1 MPRRKFN
8 CSENYNKNRN
18 NNNAYFTRSS
28 TKEAWSPQSSDHSS
42 SQNRQDS
49 NEEQDR
55 TLVGRRGQ
63 KFLQHGSISS
73 DLSQENQSILSVVKT
88 PQLKQQKLSK
98 TSFTSDRFHSAS
110 QDELLKFSM
119 ADYETSSPASLNQKT
134 CLTPLSPELRKAI
147 QNKIDHVEESR
158 SASYSEMRE
167 KFPMR
172 FTNLMANLKN
182 FADGALLPEK
192 ADSNIEVASFTNPIS
207 NFSPAGQSSSKLFS
221 STPSN
226 VPKPKLATSSKA
238 EQLNSKAKLRALQ
251 SLHSTSSSPPSPV
264 LESNHL
270 QPVQVNSPIPATSIP
285 NVDFSSNFLS
295 DTSDIEGAITEMS
308 PIPKQEL
315 GDEEDLEVLFL
326 KWKGKENISST
337 QQSTTESISKFSE
350 DTCNLHEQVEKI
362 KGFLSSKVPNVGHA
376 LNLLDQLQA
385 EILANELINI
395 KPYPQ
400 PQQMKNQTSKQVQ
413 TQTSQVSNQPPSS
426 IPAVPSPNPTIL
438 LFPNSTSSG
447 NLSDILNKELQ
458 PEEFNTTNIKPIKGN
473 GLAISFKSNSDMINL
488 QTKIVSNVNLKE
500 LIKSKS
506 PAKTLPS
513 LIVHNVPSSINEETL
528 QEALK
533 VQLHLSA
540 PLNLRFK
547 FRGTIQDRS
556 NWVFEASASI
566 LQSTL
571 KIQKLH
577 IGWSMFKIKEFFHI
591 KRCNFCHA
599 FGHTTKD
606 CTYQIP
612 SCGSCAGHHATQDCL
627 SQTIC
632 CVNCFESNLF
642 TGTLHPTT
650 HPAWDR
656 QCPFYQ
662 IEKQQY
668 CSSRDYN

>member
-1 MPRRKFN
+1 M
-8 CSENYNKNRN
+8 
-18 NNNAYFTRSS
+18 
-28 TKEAWSPQSSDHSS
+28 
-42 SQNRQDS
+42 
-49 NEEQDR
+49 
-55 TLVGRRGQ
+55 
-63 KFLQHGSISS
+63 
-73 DLSQENQSILSVVKT
+73 
-88 PQLKQQKLSK
+88 
-98 TSFTSDRFHSAS
+98 
-110 QDELLKFSM
+110 DEICI
-119 ADYETSSPASLNQKT
+119 Y
-134 CLTPLSPELRKAI
+134 
-147 QNKIDHVEESR
+147 
-158 SASYSEMRE
+158 
-167 KFPMR
+167 
-172 FTNLMANLKN
+172 
-182 FADGALLPEK
+182 
-192 ADSNIEVASFTNPIS
+192 
-207 NFSPAGQSSSKLFS
+207 LF
-221 STPSN
+221 
-226 VPKPKLATSSKA
+226 
-238 EQLNSKAKLRALQ
+238 KAKLRALQ
-251 SLHSTSSSPPSPV
+251 SSHST
-264 LESNHL
+264 
-270 QPVQVNSPIPATSIP
+270 
-285 NVDFSSNFLS
+285 SSNFLS

-308 PIPKQEL
+308 PIPMQEL

-326 KWKGKENISST
+326 KLKDKENISST

-376 LNLLDQLQA
+376 LFLLDQLQA
-385 EILANELINI
+385 EILTNELINI

-458 PEEFNTTNIKPIKGN
+458 PEEFNTTNTKPIKGN

-488 QTKIVSNVNLKE
+488 QTKIDSNVNLKE

-506 PAKTLPS
+506 PAKRLPS
-513 LIVHNVPSSINEETL
+513 LIVHNVPSSTTEETL
-528 QEALK
+528 QEALRD
-533 VQLHLSA
+533 QLHLSA

-547 FRGTIQDRS
+547 FRGTIQDTS

-591 KRCNFCHA
+591 KRCNFCRA

-627 SQTIC
+627 SETIC

-662 IEKQQY
+662 KEKQQY

>member
-1 MPRRKFN
+1 MCV
-8 CSENYNKNRN
+8 CSVDCSFSHKVEV
-18 NNNAYFTRSS
+18 
-28 TKEAWSPQSSDHSS
+28 
-42 SQNRQDS
+42 
-49 NEEQDR
+49 
-55 TLVGRRGQ
+55 VGRRGQ
-63 KFLQHGSISS
+63 TFLQHGSISS

-110 QDELLKFSM
+110 QEDLLKFSM
-119 ADYETSSPASLNQKT
+119 ANNETSSPASLNQKT

-167 KFPMR
+167 KFPMS
-172 FTNLMANLKN
+172 FANLMANLKN

-207 NFSPAGQSSSKLFS
+207 NFSPVGQSSSKLFS

-226 VPKPKLATSSKA
+226 VPKPKLATSGKA

-251 SLHSTSSSPPSPV
+251 SSHST
-264 LESNHL
+264 
-270 QPVQVNSPIPATSIP
+270 
-285 NVDFSSNFLS
+285 SSNFLS

-308 PIPKQEL
+308 PIPMQEL

-326 KWKGKENISST
+326 KLKGKENISST

-350 DTCNLHEQVEKI
+350 DACNLHEQVEKI

-376 LNLLDQLQA
+376 LFLLDQLQA

-413 TQTSQVSNQPPSS
+413 TQTSQVSNQPHSS

-488 QTKIVSNVNLKE
+488 QTKIDSNVNLKE

-506 PAKTLPS
+506 PAKRQPS
-513 LIVHNVPSSINEETL
+513 LIVHNVPSSTTEETL
-528 QEALK
+528 QEALRD
-533 VQLHLSA
+533 QLHLSA

-547 FRGTIQDRS
+547 FRGTIQDTS

-662 IEKQQY
+662 KEKQQY
-668 CSSRDYN
+668 CSSRNYN

>member
-1 MPRRKFN
+1 M
-8 CSENYNKNRN
+8 
-18 NNNAYFTRSS
+18 
-28 TKEAWSPQSSDHSS
+28 
-42 SQNRQDS
+42 
-49 NEEQDR
+49 
-55 TLVGRRGQ
+55 
-63 KFLQHGSISS
+63 
-73 DLSQENQSILSVVKT
+73 
-88 PQLKQQKLSK
+88 
-98 TSFTSDRFHSAS
+98 
-110 QDELLKFSM
+110 
-119 ADYETSSPASLNQKT
+119 
-134 CLTPLSPELRKAI
+134 
-147 QNKIDHVEESR
+147 
-158 SASYSEMRE
+158 
-167 KFPMR
+167 
-172 FTNLMANLKN
+172 
-182 FADGALLPEK
+182 
-192 ADSNIEVASFTNPIS
+192 
-207 NFSPAGQSSSKLFS
+207 
-221 STPSN
+221 
-226 VPKPKLATSSKA
+226 
-238 EQLNSKAKLRALQ
+238 
-251 SLHSTSSSPPSPV
+251 
-264 LESNHL
+264 
-270 QPVQVNSPIPATSIP
+270 
-285 NVDFSSNFLS
+285 
-295 DTSDIEGAITEMS
+295 
-308 PIPKQEL
+308 
-315 GDEEDLEVLFL
+315 
-326 KWKGKENISST
+326 
-337 QQSTTESISKFSE
+337 STTESISKFSE

-376 LNLLDQLQA
+376 LFLRDQLQA

-438 LFPNSTSSG
+438 LFPNSTSS
-447 NLSDILNKELQ
+447 
-458 PEEFNTTNIKPIKGN
+458 
-473 GLAISFKSNSDMINL
+473 DMINL
-488 QTKIVSNVNLKE
+488 QTKIDSNVNLKE

-506 PAKTLPS
+506 PAKRLPS
-513 LIVHNVPSSINEETL
+513 LIVHNVPSSTTEETL
-528 QEALK
+528 QEALRD
-533 VQLHLSA
+533 QLHLSA

-547 FRGTIQDRS
+547 FRGTIQDTS

-642 TGTLHPTT
+642 TGTLHPIT

-662 IEKQQY
+662 KEKQQY

>member
-28 TKEAWSPQSSDHSS
+28 IKEARSPQSSDHSS

-110 QDELLKFSM
+110 QEDLLKFPM
-119 ADYETSSPASLNQKT
+119 ADNETSSPASLNQKT

-172 FTNLMANLKN
+172 FANLMANLKN

-226 VPKPKLATSSKA
+226 VPKPKLATSGKA

-251 SLHSTSSSPPSPV
+251 SSHST
-264 LESNHL
+264 
-270 QPVQVNSPIPATSIP
+270 
-285 NVDFSSNFLS
+285 SSNFLS

-308 PIPKQEL
+308 PIPMQEL

-326 KWKGKENISST
+326 KLKGKENISST

-376 LNLLDQLQA
+376 LFLLDQLQA

-400 PQQMKNQTSKQVQ
+400 LQQMKNQTSKQVQ

-488 QTKIVSNVNLKE
+488 QTKIDSNVNLKE

-506 PAKTLPS
+506 PAKRLPS
-513 LIVHNVPSSINEETL
+513 LIVHNVPSSTTEETL
-528 QEALK
+528 QEALRD
-533 VQLHLSA
+533 QLHLSA

-547 FRGTIQDRS
+547 FRGTIQDTS

-662 IEKQQY
+662 KVKKQY